1 MRLAAI
7 PGDSLRGHLP
17 DSLTLKIFCNMYELF
32 LALFLAFTCPAQNNK
47 HCHKDGTTV
56 TTQDDFAPGG
66 DTGGD
71 GGHVPPDG
79 H

>member
-1 MRLAAI
+1 
-7 PGDSLRGHLP
+7 
-17 DSLTLKIFCNMYELF
+17 MYELF
-32 LALFLAFTCPAQNNK
+32 LALFLAFACPAQNNK

-56 TTQDDFAPGG
+56 TTQDDFTPGG